1 VDYIGLVFRSMWVNG
16 LDMTDPAVFATA
28 VAAHGYNAE
37 QIGTWISDPAVK
49 QKLLEDTN
57 AAVERGLFGVPTMF
71 VAGKMFFGQDRLD
84 FVEEAL
90 AA

>member
-1 VDYIGLVFRSMWVNG
+1 MG
-16 LDMTDPAVFATA
+16 DPAIFAQT
-28 VAAHGYNAE
+28 VSSNGFNAE

-49 QKLLEDTN
+49 QKLLDDTN

-71 VAGKMFFGQDRLD
+71 VADEMFFGQDRLN

-90 AA
+90 RAIPD